1 LDKKLILL
9 KNKQKQAKNMLNN
22 LLKRSDQLQVYFTN
36 EDCLTNETIIRK
48 GEYES
53 ESDLDFGE
61 ND

>member
-1 LDKKLILL
+1 MDKKLILL